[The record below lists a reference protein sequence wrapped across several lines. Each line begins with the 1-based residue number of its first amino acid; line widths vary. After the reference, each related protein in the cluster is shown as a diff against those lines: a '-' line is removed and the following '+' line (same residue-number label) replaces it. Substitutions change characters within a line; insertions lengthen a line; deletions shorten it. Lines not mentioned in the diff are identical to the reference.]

1 MIFDYRN
8 CLVGKAYHIKI
19 SDFGTDNEL
28 YASDYYKVDGTVPL
42 PIRWMAWESIF
53 LVSFIRTIPI
63 ERDIHCLMHACF
75 RIVYKSCMT
84 DIRSYCSSNRRNM
97 PV

>member
-53 LVSFIRTIPI
+53 LVSFIRGDTN
-63 ERDIHCLMHACF
+63 RTRYTHCLVHAPVFSNCPQ
-75 RIVYKSCMT
+75 IVY
-84 DIRSYCSSNRRNM
+84 DR
-97 PV
+97 